1 MRITGHG
8 VSTVLVALLVGGA
21 STLAP
26 AGAIHA
32 IPVAAVHAVPPGAI
46 YAVPAPGPGHPAAPH
61 PTAAPRPRHPPRRV
75 SVYLTGYS
83 FHDNT
88 PPDSAVVSH
97 PILHRVAGGQGTYRD
112 PITVAVPGSAT
123 RMTWL
128 PNTRFYLP
136 AVRRYVI
143 VEDSG
148 ASPAPRGVA
157 AHLDMWID
165 GRHGTAGAT
174 EDCMSR
180 LTGTVEAV
188 VSPPPGL
195 PVLPG
200 PIFTDRCRLPPPPP
214 LPLPRLGR
222 R

>member
-1 MRITGHG
+1 MGCVASKI
-8 VSTVLVALLVGGA
+8 LVALLVGGA
-21 STLAP
+21 AVP
-26 AGAIHA
+26 AGAVHA
-32 IPVAAVHAVPPGAI
+32 GPAGAVHI
-46 YAVPAPGPGHPAAPH
+46 VPAATHLTVA
-61 PTAAPRPRHPPRRV
+61 RPRHPPRRV

-88 PPDSAVVSH
+88 PPESAVVSH

-112 PITVAVPGSAT
+112 PITVAVPGSPT

-128 PNTRFYLP
+128 PGTRFYLP
-136 AVRRYVI
+136 TVRRYVI

-148 ASPAPRGVA
+148 ASPAPRDVA

-165 GRHGTAGAT
+165 GRHGGTGAT

-195 PVLPG
+195 PVLTG
-200 PIFTDRCRLPPPPP
+200 PIFADRCRLPLPRP
-214 LPLPRLGR
+214 LSRLGR
-222 R
+222 S